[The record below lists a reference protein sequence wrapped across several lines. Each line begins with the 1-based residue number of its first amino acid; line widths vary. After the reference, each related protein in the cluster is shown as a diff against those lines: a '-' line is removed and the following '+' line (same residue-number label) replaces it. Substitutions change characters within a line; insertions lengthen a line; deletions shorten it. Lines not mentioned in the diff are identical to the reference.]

1 MREEAEGS
9 GRKGERKGGRM
20 SVGTFHSLLQQRG
33 PRVASQTETG
43 DRGLYMNFRSWLRE
57 TNR

>member
-9 GRKGERKGGRM
+9 GRKGGERGRM